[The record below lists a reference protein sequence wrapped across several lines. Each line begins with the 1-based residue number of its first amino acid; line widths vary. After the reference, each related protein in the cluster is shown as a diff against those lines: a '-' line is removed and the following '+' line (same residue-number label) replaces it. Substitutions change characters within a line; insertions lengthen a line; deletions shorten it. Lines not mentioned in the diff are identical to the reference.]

1 MPLVLLQYK
10 MRYEKG
16 RSLRDLA
23 EKLSQELPAI
33 VAPALTLSD
42 RERLDG
48 QVTPED
54 IIVHCVKSNDADVN
68 NKDLE
73 IVIWAHDFPERKANL
88 EERKD
93 AIIKGIHEFLRDW
106 DRNVSGFV
114 WILLQ
119 PTAFG
124 EI

>member
-1 MPLVLLQYK
+1 MPLTLLQYK
-10 MRYEKG
+10 TDRGLKE
-16 RSLRDLA
+16 LA
-23 EKLSQELPAI
+23 ERLSKELPAI
-33 VAPALTLSD
+33 VAPVLTLSD

-54 IIVHCVKSNDADVN
+54 IIVWCVEGSKADVN
-68 NKDLE
+68 SKDLE
-73 IVIWAHDFPERKANL
+73 IIIWAHDFPERKANL

-93 AIIKGIHEFLRDW
+93 AIIKGIHQFLADW
-106 DRNVSGFV
+106 DRNVTGFV
-114 WILLQ
+114 WVLLQ